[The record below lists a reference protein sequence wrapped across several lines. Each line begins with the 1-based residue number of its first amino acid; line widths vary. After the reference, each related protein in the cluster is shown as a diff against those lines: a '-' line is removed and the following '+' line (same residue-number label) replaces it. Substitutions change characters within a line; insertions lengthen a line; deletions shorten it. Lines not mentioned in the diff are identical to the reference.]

1 MGRNPYEVQFGETR
15 STRLALFA
23 RRVPMKKKDLIVA
36 NEWSLNCHALD
47 VRRRLVRRQENNN
60 LQPPCRTTHMYLE
73 FSDWELGNMSLYW
86 QRETTV
92 YRLPYLPGGPKSILS
107 AFRIQRRWFCRVRMA
122 DNVRD

>member
-60 LQPPCRTTHMYLE
+60 LQPPCRTTHMYLVV
-73 FSDWELGNMSLYW
+73 FRLGTWKYVFVLATGN
-86 QRETTV
+86 
-92 YRLPYLPGGPKSILS
+92 YRIPLAVS
-107 AFRIQRRWFCRVRMA
+107 ARWPQV
-122 DNVRD
+122 NT